1 MNFNKKQPLFNLFDS
16 FFGDKEKYE
25 SFYNQITNKLTP
37 SIGSTKNE
45 SGVNE
50 DGSKWYKT
58 TFTSNDGTYTSTSYV
73 SSTTDFTNN
82 WLSTPTTT
90 TETTNG
96 LAKLEEELKTA
107 ISTENFEDAVKL
119 RDKIK
124 NYKNNIETYNEKQ
137 EKLNYAISTQNFEE
151 AIKLRDELK
160 KLS

>member
-16 FFGDKEKYE
+16 LFGDKEKFE

-82 WLSTPTTT
+82 W
-90 TETTNG
+90 
-96 LAKLEEELKTA
+96 
-107 ISTENFEDAVKL
+107 F
-119 RDKIK
+119 
-124 NYKNNIETYNEKQ
+124 
-137 EKLNYAISTQNFEE
+137 
-151 AIKLRDELK
+151 
-160 KLS
+160 